1 MACVSGSGGGKST
14 DITNFLLRFPSLRDK
29 FGRGI
34 LSGPNCLDF
43 PEEFYNCGTLEELFN
58 LIRAKPKFNPYW
70 MILID
75 FLWGRQST
83 RDWLEFYTTQGQLEG
98 RYDELRSRERDEDE
112 TENFVRPAG
121 EKQTLVFNDDQD
133 IASDRTVLYTA
144 LFCVVWVPSLPYL
157 THQGFILGFTILRRT
172 SNCLSLS

>member
-1 MACVSGSGGGKST
+1 M
-14 DITNFLLRFPSLRDK
+14 
-29 FGRGI
+29 
-34 LSGPNCLDF
+34 DF
-43 PEEFYNCGTLEELFN
+43 PEEFYNCGTREELFN
-58 LIRAKPKFNPYW
+58 LIRAKPKFNPCW
-70 MILID
+70 LILID

-133 IASDRTVLYTA
+133 IASKDSIYTDGRVKDMRHSHRENA
-144 LFCVVWVPSLPYL
+144 INVSS
-157 THQGFILGFTILRRT
+157 IT
-172 SNCLSLS
+172 SHHD